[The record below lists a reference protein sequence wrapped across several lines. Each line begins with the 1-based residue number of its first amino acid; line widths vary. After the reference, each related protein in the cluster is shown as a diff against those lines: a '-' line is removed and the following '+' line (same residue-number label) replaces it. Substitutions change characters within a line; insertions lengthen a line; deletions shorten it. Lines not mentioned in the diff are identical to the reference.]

1 MSLLSQV
8 CRHGGRKGGRERG
21 SFTIEV
27 EEEEEEDRV

>member
-21 SFTIEV
+21 LFTIEV
-27 EEEEEEDRV
+27 VVEEEDRV